1 MADNRPDDVP
11 ANPDPFAVPA
21 NPEPFATPSP
31 PVPPTPSSE
40 VPPAA
45 GQPAPPPTTGQPWGP
60 PAGQPYGAPV
70 PPTGRGTRNKI
81 IGLAGAGV
89 LVAVVGGGWF
99 VYNQVTSA
107 DRDETGAIPDEGD
120 LAVTDLR
127 TGDCV
132 TLPVGP
138 DGMEIEKMTAI
149 PCAEEHDA
157 EVFLV
162 DTLPHGDFPGD
173 QAVEE
178 AVQQGCLGEFE
189 SRYGVLDDANP
200 YDIFYLTPLE
210 EGWEF
215 DRGYAC
221 MVYAFDGSTLTG
233 TVPQQS

>member
-1 MADNRPDDVP
+1 M
-11 ANPDPFAVPA
+11 
-21 NPEPFATPSP
+21 
-31 PVPPTPSSE
+31 
-40 VPPAA
+40 
-45 GQPAPPPTTGQPWGP
+45 
-60 PAGQPYGAPV
+60 
-70 PPTGRGTRNKI
+70 
-81 IGLAGAGV
+81 
-89 LVAVVGGGWF
+89 LVAVVGGGL
-99 VYNQVTSA
+99 VYNQVTSV
-107 DRDETGAIPDEGD
+107 DRDDSGTISDEGD

-138 DGMEIEKMTAI
+138 DGMEIEEMTAI
-149 PCAEEHDA
+149 PCAEVHDA

-162 DTLPHGDFPGD
+162 DTLPDGDFPGD
-173 QAVEE
+173 TAVEE

-189 SRYGVLDDANP
+189 SRYGVLDDSNP